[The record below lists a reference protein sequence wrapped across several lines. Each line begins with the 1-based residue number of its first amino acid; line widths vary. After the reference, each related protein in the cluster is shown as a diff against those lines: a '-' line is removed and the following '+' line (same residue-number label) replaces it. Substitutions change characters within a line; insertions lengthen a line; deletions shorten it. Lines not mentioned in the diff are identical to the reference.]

1 MWEIQGEPEHLPG
14 GGADYD
20 GVWWKWWLRRGTV
33 QSFTV
38 VKVPAHALLKP
49 ETMTART
56 AQAVDTRGRSEVERY
71 LSLTLPARIIE
82 LATSGDP
89 RVTLRSSAQGHQP
102 DETHQVAHG

>member
-38 VKVPAHALLKP
+38 VKVPAHALVKP
-49 ETMTART
+49 DTMTERT
-56 AQAVDTRGRSEVERY
+56 AEAVDSRGLTEVERY
-71 LSLTLPARIIE
+71 MDCALSPRVIE
-82 LATSGDP
+82 LATSGHP
-89 RVTLRSSAQGHQP
+89 RVTHRGSPAQEGHRP
-102 DETHQVAHG
+102 EGWR